1 MQHLSKLTVGRFEAR
16 PFHIECSC
24 GPAGDFD
31 SEEAARSWMQHRHFD
46 GLTGLFETEIISFLP
61 DPNAVPEEA
70 PLPDFVDS
78 ATPTDSAPAPASP
91 PESGAEVHSETVGD
105 A

>member
-1 MQHLSKLTVGRFEAR
+1 MQHLAILSGGRFEDR

-24 GPAGDFD
+24 GPAGDF
-31 SEEAARSWMQHRHFD
+31 STEEAARSWMQRAHFD
-46 GLTGLFETEIISFLP
+46 RLTGVFKTDMISFLP
-61 DPNAVPEEA
+61 DPNVVPEEA

-78 ATPTDSAPAPASP
+78 SATPTTSVPASDSR
-91 PESGAEVHSETVGD
+91 PEPGAEVKSGD